1 MDLEHEK
8 RLTSVEARSKSNS
21 HRIDEVEKRQDKL
34 DELVGAVSLI
44 ASREERVEADVKEIK
59 ADVKEIT
66 GKPARMWEAIV
77 EKVVVAIAAAVVG
90 FFLAKI
96 GL

>member
-1 MDLEHEK
+1 MDIEHER
-8 RLTSVEARSKSNS
+8 RLTEVEARAKSNT
-21 HRIDEVEKRQDKL
+21 HRIDAVEDRQDKL

-59 ADVKEIT
+59 AEVKEINN
-66 GKPARMWEAIV
+66 KPARMWEAVV
-77 EKVVVAIAAAVVG
+77 EKAILAVVAAVIG